1 MRRLLVPFITGLG
14 LVFWTVFS
22 PASAVPAA
30 AAAAHASTGPVA
42 VKVYA
47 SVLRKFNP
55 QLPVWQSRDLARH
68 VLANANR
75 WKVDANL
82 IVALVS
88 VESSWHTHARSRV
101 GAIGLGQLMPG
112 TAGRLGVDPRNAS
125 DNLYGA
131 ARYLSGLI
139 AKYQYHDNRY
149 QLAFAAYNAGPHAVA
164 RFGGVPPYAETQ
176 RYVVKVM
183 RAWKHVQSV
192 VHLPRAVLAVVSTRY
207 PHPNSA
213 DISYWGAR
221 R

>member
-1 MRRLLVPFITGLG
+1 MTGLG
-14 LVFWTVFS
+14 LVVWTVLSSLFAV
-22 PASAVPAA
+22 PASAATTAPG
-30 AAAAHASTGPVA
+30 SGPVA
-42 VKVYA
+42 VKAYA
-47 SVLRKFNP
+47 NVLRKINP
-55 QLPVWQSRDLARH
+55 HLPVWQSRDLARH

-88 VESSWHTHARSRV
+88 VESAWRTHARSRV

-112 TAGRLGVDPRNAS
+112 TAWQLGVDPRDPS

-139 AKYQYHDNRY
+139 ARYHDRHNRY
-149 QLAFAAYNAGPHAVA
+149 QLAFAAYNAGPRAVSK
-164 RFGGVPPYAETQ
+164 FGGVPPYYETQ

-183 RAWKHVQSV
+183 RTWRHIAHV
-192 VHLPRAVLAVVSTRY
+192 VHIPHAILAQTSLRY
-207 PHPNSA
+207 PHPQGA
-213 DISYWGAR
+213 DVEYWSSSR